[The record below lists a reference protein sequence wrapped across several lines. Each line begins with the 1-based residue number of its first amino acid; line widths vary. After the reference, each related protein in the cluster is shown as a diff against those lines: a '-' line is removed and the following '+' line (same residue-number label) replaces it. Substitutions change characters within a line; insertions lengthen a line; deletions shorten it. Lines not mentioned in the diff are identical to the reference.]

1 MKTLAVFLTAVVL
14 FAGCASHFGQHPL
27 GAWKAET
34 GVPFRVSIACSGA
47 VPDWF
52 AHRLLVSVAQGFG
65 TRAVLVDTNGD
76 LHFSVTVEPLARD
89 FTPMFFVVPMAL
101 AFFGCPQGGITGEYS
116 VRVSET
122 ASGRII
128 AVWQGRETRVFG
140 LYRLIPRVERDVHEA
155 MLVSLSA
162 KIVEAVVPSA
172 AGLVRRDPGE

>member
-1 MKTLAVFLTAVVL
+1 MKTFALLLVVAIL
-14 FAGCASHFGQHPL
+14 CAGCASHFGQYPL
-27 GAWKAET
+27 GAWQAEA
-34 GVPFRVSIACSGA
+34 GGRPRVSIACSGA

-52 AHRLLVSVAQGFG
+52 AHRLLVSVAQGLG
-65 TRAVLVDTNGD
+65 TKAVLVDTNGD

-101 AFFGCPQGGITGEYS
+101 AFFGCPQGGITGGYS

-155 MLVSLSA
+155 MLAVLAEKISA
-162 KIVEAVVPSA
+162 TVVPSA
-172 AGLVRRDPGE
+172 RAVSRDP